1 MHLSGLALQ
10 NVQPNT
16 APAAPAT
23 PGISVTGTPGAAAPP
38 ASQGGSPFFTL
49 AMLLMFVPI
58 LFLMFRR
65 NKKEQEARGKLKK
78 GDRIV
83 SQSGLV
89 GELLEM
95 DERFAKVKLGPLQAW
110 RVTLESQAGGIVLP
124 GGIGGDA
131 LRVGFVVG
139 KGARVTGKG
148 RVAACVVW
156 PGALLH
162 AAIDHAVVTLEG
174 VVKVDP

>member
-1 MHLSGLALQ
+1 VHLSGLALQ

-23 PGISVTGTPGAAAPP
+23 PGISVSASPGGAAPP
-38 ASQGGSPFFTL
+38 PSQGGSPFFTF

-65 NKKEQEARGKLKK
+65 NKKEQEARSKLKK

-95 DERFAKVKLGPLQAW
+95 DERFAKVKLGPGNTVTMLASSLQPLDPTPAAK
-110 RVTLESQAGGIVLP
+110 AGDKDLKDLK
-124 GGIGGDA
+124 DA
-131 LRVGFVVG
+131 
-139 KGARVTGKG
+139 K
-148 RVAACVVW
+148 AA
-156 PGALLH
+156 A
-162 AAIDHAVVTLEG
+162 E
-174 VVKVDP
+174 KK